1 MNHNTET
8 VPRLYRVV
16 RSGARY
22 KRSLEL
28 LSYSKTLNPGG
39 VTKSGVMVGLGE
51 ETHELLEVFRDL
63 AAAGC
68 DILTVG
74 QYLRPSL

>member
-1 MNHNTET
+1 MVEAEPEVLNHNTES

-22 KRSLEL
+22 ERTLRLLE
-28 LSYSKTLNPGG
+28 YAKEIEPGG

-51 ETHELLEVFRDL
+51 ETART
-63 AAAGC
+63 A
-68 DILTVG
+68 
-74 QYLRPSL
+74 